1 MAGIIEGTLHTENV
15 FYCSGL
21 NRLVSW
27 KLRCWYQRRDIQAIA
42 SGNSQRLEVY
52 GCKFIFSFVLQFIFF
67 LQSWM
72 FCIEFWHSFLLLIF
86 FSILNLKGVK
96 NLLLILSNRP
106 LKRGIPEV
114 KFTRN
119 RILTCYKLKHLNKK
133 YFLSQSCTFIRLH
146 LHTFVDFA
154 SFVEFT
160 KWKTKLE
167 KDMHLHFSWVFSF
180 WN

>member
-1 MAGIIEGTLHTENV
+1 MAGIIEWTLHTENV

-21 NRLVSW
+21 NWLVSW
-27 KLRCWYQRRDIQAIA
+27 KLRCWCQRRDIQAIA

-52 GCKFIFSFVLQFIFF
+52 GCKFIFSFVLKCIFF
-67 LQSWM
+67 LQSLM
-72 FCIEFWHSFLLLIF
+72 FCIEFWHSFLLF

-106 LKRGIPEV
+106 LKKGIPEV

-133 YFLSQSCTFIRLH
+133 YFKSELYVHQT
-146 LHTFVDFA
+146 
-154 SFVEFT
+154 SFTYICGFCQLCGIY
-160 KWKTKLE
+160 KNYE
-167 KDMHLHFSWVFSF
+167 KQ
-180 WN
+180 N